1 MKILVLCSGGD
12 APGMNRF
19 VYEIVKA
26 FPNEVFYAKAGF
38 KGLVEN
44 KIYSLSLSE
53 MEKVKNY
60 IFTYLKSANF
70 SARTCKSAYIRDE
83 HHERIQRIVHVIGRN
98 KITLSG
104 YIDNVL
110 TEHFENHRD
119 EITKLYELSKPIF

>member
-1 MKILVLCSGGD
+1 MKEKTEKKKISGTCITQD
-12 APGMNRF
+12 A
-19 VYEIVKA
+19 
-26 FPNEVFYAKAGF
+26 
-38 KGLVEN
+38 
-44 KIYSLSLSE
+44 SE

-110 TEHFENHRD
+110 AEHFENHRD